1 MTSERPADSRP
12 PAATPADDWQ
22 DDGAYASG
30 APEHDF
36 AVRRVT
42 LIVLLVAA
50 IVLPCIYVSVMAYND
65 LKAREAAA
73 SDVTMRTVRVAEE
86 HALKVFDL
94 TETLDARI
102 VDLVQDMDDATV
114 RRQESDIHE
123 ALNTIGGGYPQV
135 AAVSI
140 FGASGMLL
148 ANSLYY
154 PAPYASIAN
163 RDDFVGIRDGK
174 VIEHI
179 SRLMMGPLKLENIP
193 VFNTGVARRHSD
205 GSFAGMVSIALKS
218 SYFNAFYR
226 NLLGGSATP
235 MTMALARSDGAVIAS
250 YPPPPSLAHTDR
262 TATFGNPH
270 NDPRAGVVRVGHDG
284 AGSEIVAYRQVGS
297 YPVYVTCAYRTSA
310 IWHEWYEHLSVLFIS
325 MFAPSIALWWVIWL
339 SLKRLKAEEQAWD
352 RWQAEASM
360 RRSIESAY
368 RQSRKMQ
375 ALGNLVGSVAH
386 DFNNLL
392 MIISS
397 NVQIVRRRGV
407 AQLDMELA
415 AIERALKNGQ
425 SLTRQLLGVARKQ
438 PLHNE
443 TIDVGQW
450 LGTCR
455 ELLKTSLGSKS
466 SLVVAIEPGV
476 WPVRIDVAE
485 LELAVINLAVNAR
498 DAMPAGGRFTV
509 GARNVTLR
517 REDGFPLTGD
527 FVQISLDDTGIG
539 MAPDVLARAFEPLFT
554 TKGQGMGTGLGLPQ
568 VFAFCERSGGL
579 ATIDSAVGAGTSVRL
594 YLPRARAE
602 DIVVRPPAAVHDG
615 GALTG
620 LHVLLVEDNG
630 EVAAGTEA
638 LLTLLGHRV
647 TYAPTADDAL
657 RLIEGVAANDAFDLV
672 ISDIHMPGRLNG
684 IDLAEAVGKRPD
696 KLPVILV
703 TGLRRGA
710 RPHAHRQ
717 CTRTVEAVRH
727 CAARRDSAG
736 HSRSARRCAA
746 RRPLTCARGASR
758 AWAPLAGRATRSGGL
773 ERAHPIGVAVD
784 EALQERTRVVTDDAA
799 FVVDT
804 GRIVLDEH
812 FRLREHLHVE
822 IREHVAQVL
831 LRERRADRARRRAEH
846 RARLARPRV
855 VPPRARAPVER
866 VLQHAGNRAVVF
878 GRDEQ
883 QRVGRFDRLFET
895 LRDFRKIRVVI
906 LTIERQLADLDEL
919 EREIGGRERN
929 HGVRQCAIPRTAT
942 QTADD
947 DRNAMRHGFLL
958 PMGRESARLLPSR
971 RQRSVYRQASP

>member
-12 PAATPADDWQ
+12 PASTPADDWQ
-22 DDGAYASG
+22 DGGSYSAG

-102 VDLVQDMDDATV
+102 VDLVQDMDDASV

-163 RDDFVGIRDGK
+163 RDDFAGIRDGK

-218 SYFNAFYR
+218 SYFNSFYR
-226 NLLGGSATP
+226 ELLGGAATP

-250 YPPPPSLAHTDR
+250 YPPPPSLAHTDL
-262 TATFGNPH
+262 TTTFGNER
-270 NDPRAGVVRVGHDG
+270 NDPRAGIVRVRHDG
-284 AGSEIVAYRQVGS
+284 ASEIVAYRQVGS

-310 IWHEWYEHLSVLFIS
+310 IRREWYEHLSVLVIS
-325 MFAPSIALWWVIWL
+325 MFAPSIALWSVIWL
-339 SLKRLKAEEQAWD
+339 SLKRLKAEEEAWD

-397 NVQIVRRRGV
+397 NVQIARRRGV
-407 AQLDMELA
+407 QHLDKELG

-443 TIDVGQW
+443 TIDIGQW
-450 LGTCR
+450 VGTCR

-476 WPVRIDVAE
+476 WPIRVDVAE

-498 DAMPAGGRFTV
+498 DAMTIGGRFTV

-527 FVQISLDDTGIG
+527 FVQISLDDTGSG
-539 MAPDVLARAFEPLFT
+539 MAPEVLARAFEPLFT
-554 TKGQGMGTGLGLPQ
+554 TKAQGMGTGLGLPQ

-594 YLPRARAE
+594 YLPRARVE
-602 DIVVRPPAAVHDG
+602 DIVARPPAVAHDTS
-615 GALTG
+615 ALAG
-620 LHVLLVEDNG
+620 LHVLLVEDNS

-657 RLIEGVAANDAFDLV
+657 GLIEGAAANDAFDLV

-684 IDLAEAVGKRPD
+684 IDLAEAIDKRPG

-703 TGLRRGA
+703 TGYAEELDR
-710 RPHAHRQ
+710 
-717 CTRTVEAVRH
+717 TRTVNVRVLSKPF
-727 CAARRDSAG
+727 D
-736 HSRSARRCAA
+736 
-746 RRPLTCARGASR
+746 
-758 AWAPLAGRATRSGGL
+758 
-773 ERAHPIGVAVD
+773 I
-784 EALQERTRVVTDDAA
+784 AL
-799 FVVDT
+799 
-804 GRIVLDEH
+804 LDEI
-812 FRLREHLHVE
+812 LLG
-822 IREHVAQVL
+822 IRE
-831 LRERRADRARRRAEH
+831 ARD
-846 RARLARPRV
+846 AR
-855 VPPRARAPVER
+855 
-866 VLQHAGNRAVVF
+866 HT
-878 GRDEQ
+878 D
-883 QRVGRFDRLFET
+883 T
-895 LRDFRKIRVVI
+895 
-906 LTIERQLADLDEL
+906 
-919 EREIGGRERN
+919 
-929 HGVRQCAIPRTAT
+929 
-942 QTADD
+942 
-947 DRNAMRHGFLL
+947 
-958 PMGRESARLLPSR
+958 
-971 RQRSVYRQASP
+971 

>member
-1 MTSERPADSRP
+1 MMAGTSARPSYRMTSDRPAESRTP
-12 PAATPADDWQ
+12 VTAPADDWQ
-22 DDGAYASG
+22 DDGNYASG

-36 AVRRVT
+36 AVRRIT

-50 IVLPCIYVSVMAYND
+50 IVLPCIYVVVMAYND

-102 VDLVQDMDDATV
+102 VDLVQDMKDATV
-114 RRQESDIHE
+114 RNEEADIHD

-154 PAPYASIAN
+154 PAPYASIEN
-163 RDDFVGIRDGK
+163 REDFIGIRDGR

-179 SRLMMGPLKLENIP
+179 SKLMMGPLKLENIP
-193 VFNTGVARRHSD
+193 VFNTGIARRNSD

-226 NLLGGSATP
+226 DLLGGAKTP
-235 MTMALARSDGAVIAS
+235 MTMALARSDGAVLAS
-250 YPPPPSLAHTDR
+250 YPQLPSATHTDR
-262 TATFGNPH
+262 EATFGNPH
-270 NDPRAGVVRVGHDG
+270 NDPRAGVVRVHHGGSD
-284 AGSEIVAYRQVGS
+284 SEIVAYRQVGS
-297 YPVYVTCAYRTSA
+297 YPVYVICTYRASA
-310 IWHEWYEHLSVLFIS
+310 IWREWYEHLSVLFLS
-325 MFAPSIALWWVIWL
+325 MFAPSIALWCVIWL
-339 SLKRLKAEEQAWD
+339 SLKRLKAEERAWE

-368 RQSRKMQ
+368 RHSRKMQ

-397 NVQIVRRRGV
+397 NVQIMRRRN
-407 AQLDMELA
+407 AEHLDKELG

-438 PLHNE
+438 PLHSE

-450 LGTCR
+450 LGSCR

-466 SLVVAIEPGV
+466 SLVVAIDPGV
-476 WPVRIDVAE
+476 WPIRVDVAE

-498 DAMPAGGRFTV
+498 DAMPTGGRFTV

-527 FVQISLDDTGIG
+527 FAQLSFDDTGSG
-539 MAPDVLARAFEPLFT
+539 MAPEVLSRAFEPLFT
-554 TKGQGMGTGLGLPQ
+554 TKAHGMGTGLGLPQ

-602 DIVVRPPAAVHDG
+602 DIATRPPAAAHVAPH
-615 GALTG
+615 TG
-620 LHVLLVEDNG
+620 LHVLLVEDNS

-638 LLTLLGHRV
+638 LLSLLGHRV
-647 TYAPTADDAL
+647 TYVATGDDAL
-657 RLIEGVAANDAFDLV
+657 RLIESATDDNAFDLV

-684 IDLAEAVGKRPD
+684 IDLAEAIDKRPE

-703 TGLRRGA
+703 TGYAEELDR
-710 RPHAHRQ
+710 
-717 CTRTVEAVRH
+717 
-727 CAARRDSAG
+727 
-736 HSRSARRCAA
+736 
-746 RRPLTCARGASR
+746 
-758 AWAPLAGRATRSGGL
+758 TRSVNVRVL
-773 ERAHPIGVAVD
+773 SKPFDI
-784 EALQERTRVVTDDAA
+784 ALLDA
-799 FVVDT
+799 
-804 GRIVLDEH
+804 ILI
-812 FRLREHLHVE
+812 E
-822 IREHVAQVL
+822 IR
-831 LRERRADRARRRAEH
+831 D
-846 RARLARPRV
+846 
-855 VPPRARAPVER
+855 
-866 VLQHAGNRAVVF
+866 

-883 QRVGRFDRLFET
+883 
-895 LRDFRKIRVVI
+895 
-906 LTIERQLADLDEL
+906 
-919 EREIGGRERN
+919 
-929 HGVRQCAIPRTAT
+929 HPR
-942 QTADD
+942 
-947 DRNAMRHGFLL
+947 
-958 PMGRESARLLPSR
+958 P
-971 RQRSVYRQASP
+971 

>member
-1 MTSERPADSRP
+1 MTSDRPADSRD
-12 PAATPADDWQ
+12 PASADDWQ
-22 DDGAYASG
+22 DDETYAAG

-42 LIVLLVAA
+42 LIVLLIAA

-94 TETLDARI
+94 SETLDARI
-102 VDLVQDMDDATV
+102 VDLVQDMDDASV
-114 RRQESDIHE
+114 RKDESDIHD

-148 ANSLYY
+148 ANSLYF

-226 NLLGGSATP
+226 DLLGGAKTP
-235 MTMALARSDGAVIAS
+235 MTMSLTRTDGAVLAS
-250 YPPPPSLAHTDR
+250 YPPLPA
-262 TATFGNPH
+262 TAQGDHPLPLTGERSG
-270 NDPRAGVVRVGHDG
+270 RAGVVRVSHG

-297 YPVYVTCAYRTSA
+297 YPVYVSCAFRTSA
-310 IWHEWYEHLSVLFIS
+310 IWREWYEHLSVLFVS
-325 MFAPSIALWWVIWL
+325 MFAPSFALWCVIWL
-339 SLKRLKAEEQAWD
+339 SLKRLKAEEEAWD

-397 NVQIVRRRGV
+397 NVQIARHRGV
-407 AQLDMELA
+407 QHLDTELG

-438 PLHNE
+438 PLHSE

-455 ELLKTSLGSKS
+455 ELVKTSLGSKS
-466 SLVVAIEPGV
+466 SLIAAIDPGV
-476 WPVRIDVAE
+476 WPIRVDIAE

-498 DAMPAGGRFTV
+498 DAMPTGGRFTV
-509 GARNVTLR
+509 GARNVTFR

-527 FVQISLDDTGIG
+527 FVQISLDDTGSG
-539 MAPDVLARAFEPLFT
+539 MVPEVLARAFEPLYT
-554 TKGQGMGTGLGLPQ
+554 TKAQGMGTGLGLPQ

-594 YLPRARAE
+594 YLPRASAQDLVVARAPAPVAPAS
-602 DIVVRPPAAVHDG
+602 DTRPPA
-615 GALTG
+615 G
-620 LHVLLVEDNG
+620 LHVLLVEDNS

-638 LLTLLGHRV
+638 LITLLGHRV
-647 TYAPTADDAL
+647 TYAATADDAL
-657 RLIEGVAANDAFDLV
+657 RLIEGTPAGEGFDLV
-672 ISDIHMPGRLNG
+672 ISDIHMPGQLNG
-684 IDLAEAVGKRPD
+684 IDLAEAVGLRPD

-703 TGLRRGA
+703 TGYAEEL
-710 RPHAHRQ
+710 
-717 CTRTVEAVRH
+717 
-727 CAARRDSAG
+727 D
-736 HSRSARRCAA
+736 
-746 RRPLTCARGASR
+746 
-758 AWAPLAGRATRSGGL
+758 
-773 ERAHPIGVAVD
+773 
-784 EALQERTRVVTDDAA
+784 RTRGVNVRVLSKPFDIAL
-799 FVVDT
+799 
-804 GRIVLDEH
+804 LDEI
-812 FRLREHLHVE
+812 LQG
-822 IREHVAQVL
+822 IRE
-831 LRERRADRARRRAEH
+831 ARD
-846 RARLARPRV
+846 ARDAR
-855 VPPRARAPVER
+855 
-866 VLQHAGNRAVVF
+866 HAGAHH
-878 GRDEQ
+878 
-883 QRVGRFDRLFET
+883 
-895 LRDFRKIRVVI
+895 
-906 LTIERQLADLDEL
+906 A
-919 EREIGGRERN
+919 
-929 HGVRQCAIPRTAT
+929 P
-942 QTADD
+942 
-947 DRNAMRHGFLL
+947 
-958 PMGRESARLLPSR
+958 
-971 RQRSVYRQASP
+971 